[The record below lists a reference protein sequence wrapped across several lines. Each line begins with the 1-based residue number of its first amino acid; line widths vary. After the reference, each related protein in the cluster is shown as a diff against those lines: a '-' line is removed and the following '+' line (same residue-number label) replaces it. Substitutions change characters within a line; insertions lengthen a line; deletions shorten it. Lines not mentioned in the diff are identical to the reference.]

1 MKYLALIPL
10 ILTSCT
16 ISLDAHVLPS
26 GEQKFTGNISII
38 PVIACKK

>member
-10 ILTSCT
+10 VLTSCT

-38 PVIACKK
+38 PVIEYKK